1 MPNTRRDVL
10 ISTLIL
16 LAGLGALGWFFLAS
30 PGLSDVNGAHMLAL
44 VIGGLV
50 AFFGLFLVLNFRVA
64 HRQVARLASG
74 QGVVGRW
81 RISPEAMAQFLDLD
95 KGFPDPNGWTPSS
108 CDRRDGAEVIF
119 GQELMVLGSR
129 FQALP
134 TSGLQSVQE
143 VRLIGGPV
151 LCLGVVT
158 RSFIREGSSVTP
170 LDRLW
175 RIPVIDPEA
184 ANAVVAFFGKALA
197 GEIIVAP
204 RRWVWRFR
212 VGLALIVILPVLG
225 LIGWQMLNQPG
236 SKSESEMI
244 LPMTLTM
251 LGILGTIGAVIFT
264 GLVWLFERQ
273 QRGR

>member
-16 LAGLGALGWFFLAS
+16 IAGLAALGWFFLAS
-30 PGLSDVNGAHMLAL
+30 PGLSDTNGAHMLAL

-50 AFFGLFLVLNFRVA
+50 TIFGLFLVLNFRAA
-64 HRQVARLASG
+64 HRGVARLAAG

-81 RISPEAMAQFLDLD
+81 RISPEAMAQFLELD
-95 KGFPDPNGWTPSS
+95 RGFDTPNGWTPSRR
-108 CDRRDGAEVIF
+108 DRRNGAEVIF
-119 GQELMVLGSR
+119 GHELMVLGSR

-212 VGLALIVILPVLG
+212 VGPALIVILPVLG

-251 LGILGTIGAVIFT
+251 LGILGTIGAAIFT